1 MVDGIVSLIS
11 LSDLLLLLHRNT
23 RDFCMLILYT
33 ATLLKSSISSSS
45 FLVASLGFSLCS
57 MMSSA
62 NSNSFT
68 SFPIWT
74 LFIFLL
80 WLPWLGLPTLCWMKV
95 NNSGYLCLIPDPR
108 GNALSF
114 SPLRMM
120 LAIGLLYVVFNMLCQ
135 FPQWLLSLPFGRNQ
149 NQGLSTGPDDSD
161 PGIIRP
167 HFGGCWAPCLHEICF
182 QECSW
187 LTPARNLL

>member
-33 ATLLKSSISSSS
+33 ANLLKSSISSSS

-68 SFPIWT
+68 SFPIWI

-120 LAIGLLYVVFNMLCQ
+120 LAIVSCELVSVKNTPGNRFHEERGPNIPQSVVWWYLDQNHLGLCLGLGFDSFQKVMRVV
-135 FPQWLLSLPFGRNQ
+135 
-149 NQGLSTGPDDSD
+149 TEETD
-161 PGIIRP
+161 
-167 HFGGCWAPCLHEICF
+167 
-182 QECSW
+182 
-187 LTPARNLL
+187 TTY